1 MGNYILKTPLK
12 KRIFQEEEQELSLP
26 RVFLY
31 HRVRPGGQNKNKRN
45 NFAWLKIE
53 LLHKYIIQM
62 IEYNNNITYKKNF
75 GIWFAC
81 IGFELLTCD
90 LAPVVQEAGW
100 SFQSFST
107 HLWPIYLGLP
117 GLNNRWKFQS
127 FQDSFLGLSWWK
139 PLSYWVQTLY
149 KSAIS
154 RKEPRILKP
163 SSNSGLALASITGP
177 ATDPSH

>member
-12 KRIFQEEEQELSLP
+12 KRIFQEEEQERSLP

-90 LAPVVQEAGW
+90 LAPVVQEAG
-100 SFQSFST
+100 
-107 HLWPIYLGLP
+107 
-117 GLNNRWKFQS
+117 
-127 FQDSFLGLSWWK
+127 
-139 PLSYWVQTLY
+139 
-149 KSAIS
+149 
-154 RKEPRILKP
+154 
-163 SSNSGLALASITGP
+163 
-177 ATDPSH
+177 

>member
-1 MGNYILKTPLK
+1 MLPPYIFFYIHIALILPILTNYWFCAFLKTPCYFISR
-12 KRIFQEEEQELSLP
+12 KRS
-26 RVFLY
+26 RSAHFLEFSSAIGS
-31 HRVRPGGQNKNKRN
+31 GGQNKNKRN

-107 HLWPIYLGLP
+107 HSI
-117 GLNNRWKFQS
+117 
-127 FQDSFLGLSWWK
+127 
-139 PLSYWVQTLY
+139 WVQHM
-149 KSAIS
+149 
-154 RKEPRILKP
+154 PP
-163 SSNSGLALASITGP
+163 N
-177 ATDPSH
+177 